1 MSAGKEPPGEEPPRE
16 VPKRREPEA
25 DLDRRRFFRVFSRE
39 AIQTAATVIGAASAV
54 RRDTT
59 AAASELL
66 ALGLD
71 PAASAERFAGA
82 QGMAEVAYRSP
93 YRLGVGVVLILEQR
107 RLPAAA
113 IDIECRNG
121 GEVAA
126 TMRNLAA
133 RGGPL
138 LGQLTAYGMALTAE
152 RSVEA
157 KPYARFSALRE
168 TGDALRD
175 ARPDVAAVAAA
186 VDRCLAAWQAIR
198 EPGDGAEIAAAVRA
212 VADTIASEANSGLSR
227 LGRDGAE
234 LLAQPEGRPLEILT
248 IDATGPLS
256 GGFAGTAM
264 GVVLAVAAA
273 GRAVHVW
280 VAETRPSR
288 RGARLAAPELAAS
301 GVPCTVIADGAVGW
315 LLGERRVDA
324 VLVGADRIAANGDLA
339 NATGTY
345 PLAVLSA
352 RHDVPF
358 YVCAPLAAVDARVSD
373 GSGLAIAMRP
383 AGELLLVAGEPSPPP
398 GTDALVPLDDVTPA
412 DLVCA
417 YITDAG
423 VLQPPFPGAVVARR
437 A

>member
-1 MSAGKEPPGEEPPRE
+1 MSAGKEPPRE
-16 VPKRREPEA
+16 DRKRREPGA
-25 DLDRRRFFRVFSRE
+25 DLDRRRFFRDFSRD

-93 YRLGVGVVLILEQR
+93 YRLGVGVVLILDQR

-126 TMRNLAA
+126 AMRDLAA

-138 LGQLTAYGMALTAE
+138 LGQLAAYGMALAAE
-152 RSVEA
+152 RNVAS
-157 KPYARFSALRE
+157 KPYVRYMALRG
-168 TGDALRD
+168 TGDELRM
-175 ARPDVAAVAAA
+175 ARPDVAVIATA

-198 EPGDGAEIAAAVRA
+198 EPGDGAEIAAAIRA
-212 VADTIASEANSGLSR
+212 VADAIASEANSGLSR

-288 RGARLAAPELAAS
+288 HGARLAAPELMAS
-301 GVPCTVIADGAVGW
+301 DVPCTVLADGAVGW
-315 LLGERRVDA
+315 LLRERRVDA
-324 VLVGADRIAANGDLA
+324 VLVGAERIAANGDFA

-345 PLAVLSA
+345 PLAVLAA
-352 RHDVPF
+352 RHGVPL
-358 YVCAPLAAVDARVSD
+358 YVCAPLAAVDDAVSD
-373 GSGLAIAMRP
+373 GSGLVVAMRP
-383 AGELLLVAGEPSPPP
+383 AAELLLVAGEPSPPA
-398 GTDALVPLDDVTPA
+398 GTDALVPLDDITPA
-412 DLVCA
+412 DLVRA

-423 VLQPPFPGAVVARR
+423 VRHAPFGGAVVARR